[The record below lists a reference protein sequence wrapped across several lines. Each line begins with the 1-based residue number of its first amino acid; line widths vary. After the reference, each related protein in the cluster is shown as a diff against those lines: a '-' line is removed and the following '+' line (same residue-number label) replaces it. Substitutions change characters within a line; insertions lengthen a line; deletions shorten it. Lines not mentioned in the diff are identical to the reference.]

1 MCILGP
7 RVGMEGVYRAGAAVD
22 GMMPKFSLR
31 LYNKGASLQGTASVG
46 NVHVMLSCKRVPS

>member
-1 MCILGP
+1 
-7 RVGMEGVYRAGAAVD
+7 MEGVYRAGAAVD